1 MKQILCYGDSNTWGH
16 NPDYTSMEDLRYP
29 YEVRWTSR
37 LEALFGEGYR
47 VAAQGLCSRTVS
59 FDDPVEEGKNGMKF
73 YPVCLESAMPVE
85 VVVFMLGTN
94 DVRPLFHAPAE
105 EIARGMEGLGILTE
119 RISRESGRRAPEI
132 LIVAPAPVGEQVEE
146 REFAGIYDRT
156 SVEKSKK
163 LPALYQAVANRHGWG
178 FLNAGDV
185 VGELGKDCVH
195 LTPLGHEKLAGAIYE
210 KIKEMR
216 EMH

>member
-1 MKQILCYGDSNTWGH
+1 MNMKQILCYGDSNTWGH

-37 LEALFGEGYR
+37 LESLLGEDYR
-47 VAAQGLCSRTVS
+47 VLAQGLCSRTTS
-59 FDDPVEEGKNGMKF
+59 FDDPVDEGKNGLKF

-85 VVVFMLGTN
+85 LVVFMLGTN

-105 EIARGMEGLGILTE
+105 EIVRGMERLGIITE
-119 RISRESGRRAPEI
+119 RISLESGRKAPRI
-132 LIVAPAPVGEQVEE
+132 LIVAPAAVEEQVEE

-156 SVEKSKK
+156 SVEKSRK
-163 LPALYQAVANRHGWG
+163 LPALYQAMADRHGWG

-185 VGELGKDCVH
+185 VGRLGKDCVH
-195 LTPLGHEKLAGAIYE
+195 LTPLGHEKLSWAIYE
-210 KIKEMR
+210 KIKGL
-216 EMH
+216 